1 MIIDMICILTIS
13 QPYSSGS
20 SMSRF
25 LDLRR
30 LPVPFI
36 LSIRGQVDKFTPVL
50 QPFGLP
56 STVPS
61 PIRLDQHFWMTMGH
75 ATSRSA
81 SSSDGLR
88 GRLAKRFGLAPSSSS
103 TKRKKPGSTQPS
115 KKRQKVEH
123 SALPSSTGR
132 VCSSG
137 DDPTEQASA
146 SLHTELDVGDTEE
159 SAAEHLARHGSNR
172 QNCARCKLLA
182 CAGVSR
188 PFHASF

>member
-1 MIIDMICILTIS
+1 MYDYRYDMHLTIS

-36 LSIRGQVDKFTPVL
+36 LSVRGAVDMFTPVL

-61 PIRLDQHFWMTMGH
+61 SIRLDQHFWIAMGK
-75 ATSRSA
+75 ATSQSA

-123 SALPSSTGR
+123 G
-132 VCSSG
+132 VCSTG

-146 SLHTELDVGDTEE
+146 GLQTELDVGDAEE